1 MIFLL
6 LNLVLCPE
14 HHYFTSCPLT
24 LSVVSPGQ
32 EVGEEGPDSD
42 VEGEPGCHPGAMGTF
57 SNVIISL

>member
-1 MIFLL
+1 MFPA
-6 LNLVLCPE
+6 LNIIISLVVLS
-14 HHYFTSCPLT
+14 H
-24 LSVVSPGQ
+24 SVVSPGQ